1 MLSRREGPRLSGR
14 YESSSSPPAWWFHA
28 FLPRAV
34 VRILIVMAAAVILNG
49 ILYSGPLSV
58 TFDNSSFGEGD
69 TEGGIPDPIEIKL
82 SSPTPPEI
90 GRKSILE
97 VEATSRWTDLENV
110 RMTIDGVEGILVDGL
125 PDSGYE
131 LPLNVANS
139 AEFSLMVKQEGLL
152 RIAIHIVGSSPEF
165 GNLGGYAQVFLDVP
179 EVGPGRLYFGNPPR
193 PLFAGTALKVEPFAN
208 SAKDGAIYSGI
219 TPVAETHVPLPLPE
233 SLLNGETG
241 DSVMRDYTHST
252 FVVTGRWL
260 YWLEDDTTNAPQRWA
275 TVQVWD
281 SDVLIDD
288 LLWEGITD
296 LNGEF
301 TSDAIPRSE
310 GGLAGNQDVYVKFF
324 ACNAAVCVKTTGD
337 STYNWVTGTTTI
349 GNEDVFDVGSWTSA
363 TTEKFAQRPFQ
374 YINDGWDYAVN
385 LGGLGAILGE
395 VRVFIPDSC
404 TFYTLAD
411 DTIHL
416 CADGIDDKSPDD
428 VNHEYGHYVQDKM
441 YNDVFWPSP
450 GGQHFLC
457 GDNQDR
463 GLSWTEG
470 FANFFGPRANNEI
483 VDAADISYS
492 RPWDGSS
499 FTINMETAS
508 FCASTVQGD
517 DNEMRVAWSLWDLT
531 DNANDGALDIGIS
544 YSAAT
549 IFSAIN
555 DCDQNNYRNF
565 YDGGL
570 CNWVTGGN
578 PRYDLLA
585 TAFQNT
591 IDYNIKPTAAVTSQ
605 TAFTWE
611 SGTITVGATASD
623 PDTPVAFVQFRISE
637 DNVCSDSDV
646 LVGDDPSSPYSLAF
660 DTASLTDDPD
670 VWVCAKAS
678 DNMEE
683 SAWEIS
689 ASSIGVDNTAPI
701 TASALAGLLG
711 DNGWYTGSV
720 TVSLTASDGLSG
732 VSATSYR
739 VDGGSLQSY
748 TGPFIVGGDG
758 IHTVEYSSVD
768 AAGNAETSQ
777 QVQLSLDGTP
787 PQALFT
793 VPAENSWQAQP
804 SVAVRWTGTDATSGV
819 DRYIVTVD
827 GGVPITLSAQDLE
840 LMLTG
845 LPEGL
850 HLIELRAFDRAGNF
864 ADATLH
870 FGVDTT
876 PPTVAVSSPAQD
888 TTIVQASVTIEWMTA
903 DALSGV
909 ASCSVSLDGDTP
921 VDVGTQT
928 SFTFG
933 SLPDGA
939 HDITVECTDVAGN
952 VVQAVAPFS
961 VDTNPFS
968 PTGPFGP
975 WLLVIV
981 VVLLISFTAVLILLW
996 RRKR

>member
-1 MLSRREGPRLSGR
+1 MISRRERLRLSGR
-14 YESSSSPPAWWFHA
+14 HEPSVRASPGRIHA
-28 FLPRAV
+28 FLPRTAV
-34 VRILIVMAAAVILNG
+34 RLLTVIAAAVILNG

-58 TFDNSSFGEGD
+58 PFDNSSFREGD
-69 TEGGIPDPIEIKL
+69 TEGVIPDPIEIKL

-90 GRKSILE
+90 GRNTILE

-110 RMTIDGVEGILVDGL
+110 RMTIDAAEGILVDGL
-125 PDSGYE
+125 PDGGYE

-139 AEFSLMVKQEGLL
+139 VELSVMVKQEGLF
-152 RIAIHIVGSSPEF
+152 RIAIHLGGSSLEF
-165 GNLGGYAQVFLDVP
+165 GDLGGQAQVFLDVP
-179 EVGPGRLYFGNPPR
+179 KVGQGRVYFGNPPT
-193 PLFAGTALKVEPFAN
+193 PLFAGAAVKVETSVG
-208 SAKDGAIYSGI
+208 SAHDRMTHSGM
-219 TPVAETHVPLPLPE
+219 TPEADTRVPLPLPE
-233 SLLNGETG
+233 SFLNGETG
-241 DSVMRDYTHST
+241 DSAMGDFSHST
-252 FVVTGRWL
+252 FVVTGRWF
-260 YWLEDDTTNAPQRWA
+260 YWLEDDATNAPQRWA

-281 SDVLIDD
+281 SDVIVDD

-296 LNGEF
+296 SNGEF
-301 TSDAIPRSE
+301 TSDAIPRAE
-310 GGLAGNQDVYVKFF
+310 EVLGGNQDIYVRFLS
-324 ACNAAVCVKTTGD
+324 CNAAVCVQTTGG
-337 STYNWVTGTTTI
+337 STYNWVTSTTTI
-349 GNEDVFDVGSWTSA
+349 GTEDTFDVGSLTSA
-363 TTEKFAQRPFQ
+363 SSEKFVQRPFQ

-385 LGGLGAILGE
+385 RGGLGAVLGQ

-404 TFYTLAD
+404 TFITLAD

-441 YNDVFWPSP
+441 YNDAFWPSP
-450 GGQHFLC
+450 GGAHTLC
-457 GDNQDR
+457 EDNQDR

-470 FANFFGPRANNEI
+470 FADFFGPRANNEI
-483 VDAADISYS
+483 VDATDVFYS
-492 RPWDGSS
+492 CPWDGSS

-508 FCASTVQGD
+508 VCPSSVQGD
-517 DNEMRVAWSLWDLT
+517 DDEMRVAFSLWDLA

-549 IFSAIN
+549 IFGAIN
-555 DCDQNNYRNF
+555 DCNQNNYRDF

-570 CNWVTGGN
+570 CNWGTGGN

-591 IDYNIKPTAAVTSQ
+591 IDYNIAPTAAVTSQ

-683 SAWEIS
+683 SVWAIS

-701 TASALAGLLG
+701 TASTLAGLLG

-720 TVSLTASDGLSG
+720 TVSLMASDGLSG
-732 VSATSYR
+732 VSSTSYR

-748 TGPFIVGGDG
+748 AGPFIVGGDG

-768 AAGNAETSQ
+768 TAGNAEISQ

-793 VPAENSWQAQP
+793 VPAENSWQAQS

-840 LMLTG
+840 LILTG

-864 ADATLH
+864 VDATLH

-876 PPTVAVSSPAQD
+876 PPTLAVSSPGQD
-888 TTIVQASVTIEWMTA
+888 TIIVQPSVTIEWLTS

-909 ASCSVSLDGDTP
+909 ASCTVSLDGDTP

-928 SFTFG
+928 SIVFDG
-933 SLPDGA
+933 LPDGA

-952 VVQAVAPFS
+952 VAQGAASFS

-975 WLLVIV
+975 WLLVSVI
-981 VVLLISFTAVLILLW
+981 VLLIAAIAILILLW